1 MSIGKIRNIG
11 SQSGGGGSKY
21 YLYKKSEGI
30 STFKNLRT
38 WKGSA
43 SFAPTTD
50 GFKIQTSANCTTAIG
65 KSGVDLTPY
74 SKMGITLTVFGNPGS
89 GQVGFT
95 ESSNIG
101 NAGGKYADFYV
112 NGNMFDKLPKT
123 FMVDISDVNAS
134 HEVGLFISVT
144 NAITIVF
151 SDMWLEK

>member
-11 SQSGGGGSKY
+11 NSGGGSKH

-30 STFKNLRT
+30 SIFRNLRT
-38 WKGSA
+38 WRGSV

-50 GFKIQTSANCTTAIG
+50 GFKITTSSNCGCAIG
-65 KSGVDLTPY
+65 TSGVDLTPY

-89 GQVGFT
+89 GQICFR

-101 NAGGKYADFYV
+101 NAGGQGIDFYN
-112 NGNMFDKLPKT
+112 NGNRFDKLPKT
-123 FMVDISDVNAS
+123 FMVDISSVNAS
-134 HEVGLFISVT
+134 HEVGLFISTT